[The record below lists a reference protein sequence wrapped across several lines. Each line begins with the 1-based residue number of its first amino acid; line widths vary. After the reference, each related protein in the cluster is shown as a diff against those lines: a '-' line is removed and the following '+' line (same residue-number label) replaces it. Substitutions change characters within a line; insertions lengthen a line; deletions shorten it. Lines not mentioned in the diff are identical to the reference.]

1 MKRQKL
7 SVVAA
12 VILLLAGMII
22 GCDTAANSGS
32 GGTVSE
38 SDLYGTWTGTVD
50 TDITGIGP
58 ISVKVKVEFEENK
71 YKLVIDDMV
80 LAEGIWAL
88 GVSNTI
94 IVSSEDGSGSAELSY
109 VSYELNNNKLK
120 IWGEALSEL
129 SYGAITQ
136 LDLTR

>member
-38 SDLYGTWTGTVD
+38 SDLYGTWTGTVPEMGNTVSLELKQDAAENLYKFTVWVTD
-50 TDITGIGP
+50 TTDLW
-58 ISVKVKVEFEENK
+58 VKGTWQ
-71 YKLVIDDMV
+71 LGSSGTIV
-80 LAEGIWAL
+80 LDGGA
-88 GVSNTI
+88 
-94 IVSSEDGSGSAELSY
+94 SSL
-109 VSYELNNNKLK
+109 SYELNNNKLE
-120 IWGEALSEL
+120 IWGDALSQFWGDSDIKITL
-129 SYGAITQ
+129 SRNDT
-136 LDLTR
+136 

>member
-38 SDLYGTWTGTVD
+38 SDLYGIWRGTVD
-50 TDITGIGP
+50 IKDIDP
-58 ISVKVKVEFEENK
+58 IPVTVEFKENK
-71 YKLVIDDMV
+71 YKLVIYDMD
-80 LAEGIWAL
+80 LAEGIWEL
-88 GVSNTI
+88 VTNNTI
-94 IVSSEDGSGSAELSY
+94 IVSSEDA
-109 VSYELNNNKLK
+109 
-120 IWGEALSEL
+120 A
-129 SYGAITQ
+129 
-136 LDLTR
+136 DLRSFHMN

>member
-38 SDLYGTWTGTVD
+38 SDLYGTWTGTVPEMGNTVSLELKQDAAENLYKFTVWVTD
-50 TDITGIGP
+50 TTDLW
-58 ISVKVKVEFEENK
+58 VEGTWQ
-71 YKLVIDDMV
+71 LGSSGTIV
-80 LAEGIWAL
+80 LDGGA
-88 GVSNTI
+88 
-94 IVSSEDGSGSAELSY
+94 SSL
-109 VSYELNNNKLK
+109 SYELNNNKLK
-120 IWGEALSEL
+120 IWGDALSQFWGDSDIKITL
-129 SYGAITQ
+129 SRNDT
-136 LDLTR
+136 

>member
-50 TDITGIGP
+50 TGIGP
-58 ISVKVKVEFEENK
+58 IPVPVQVEFEENNK
-71 YKLVIDDMV
+71 YKLVSGGMN
-80 LAEGIWAL
+80 LAEGIWVL
-88 GVSNTI
+88 GVNNTITI
-94 IVSSEDGSGSAELSY
+94 IVSSEDGIESAEL
-109 VSYELNNNKLK
+109 SYELNNNRLK
-120 IWGEALSEL
+120 IWGEALSEW
-129 SYGAITQ
+129 SYDAITQ

>member
-38 SDLYGTWTGTVD
+38 SDLYGTWIGTATVD
-50 TDITGIGP
+50 TGITGIEP
-58 ISVKVKVEFEENK
+58 IPVKVEFKENK
-71 YKLVIDDMV
+71 YNLVIDGMD
-80 LAEGIWAL
+80 LPEGIWVL
-88 GVSNTI
+88 GVNNTITI
-94 IVSSEDGSGSAELSY
+94 IVSSEDGSGPAKL
-109 VSYELNNNKLK
+109 SYELNNNKLE
-120 IWGEALSEL
+120 IRGEAF
-129 SYGAITQ
+129 GDGIIIRF
-136 LDLTR
+136 DLTRK